1 MKIRK
6 IIHIDMDA
14 FFASVEQK
22 DNPALRKWP
31 LVVGGDPDGRG
42 VVASCCYAARSFGI
56 RSAMSCARARRLCPQ
71 AIFVRPRRDRYREI
85 SIRIREIFR
94 RYATAI
100 EPLSIDEAFLDVTD
114 NREVVSAT
122 WTAEAIRRDIFTST
136 GLTASAGVSCNKF
149 LAKVA
154 SDMNKPDGIT
164 VITPDQAL
172 DFILALPVRR
182 FYGVGRVTEKRMKS
196 MNIHTGADLIP
207 FSREELVN
215 WFGKAGNFYYD
226 IVRGIDNRPVRPRQG
241 RKSIGTESTFA
252 HDLADPSEMMTILVQ
267 QAGQICA
274 NLARKRMAARTLTL
288 KVRYPDFVTVT
299 RSHTP
304 RLPIT
309 DREEVIPHLGRLL
322 AATRAASQGVR
333 LLGLSL
339 AGLAPRQSLPRQ
351 LYLPFSRPMLTTIS
365 GHFSFHE
372 NHVQP
377 YLRQHNQPGRP

>member
-14 FFASVEQK
+14 FFASVEQR

-42 VVASCCYAARSFGI
+42 VVASCCYAARAFGI
-56 RSAMSCARARRLCPQ
+56 HSAMSCARARRLCPQ
-71 AIFVRPRRDRYREI
+71 AIFVRPRRERYKEI
-85 SIRIREIFR
+85 SARIRTIFR

-114 NREVVSAT
+114 NPKQPSAT
-122 WTAEAIRRDIFTST
+122 WTAEAIRRDILSAT

-154 SDMNKPDGIT
+154 SDMNKPNGIT
-164 VITPDQAL
+164 VIPPEKAL
-172 DFILALPVRR
+172 DCILGLPVRR

-196 MNIHTGADLIP
+196 MNIHTGADLVP
-207 FSREELVN
+207 FSREELVAR
-215 WFGKAGNFYYD
+215 FGKAGNFYYD

-252 HDLADPSEMMTILVQ
+252 HDLTDPAAMRTILVQ

-274 NLARKRMAARTLTL
+274 NLARKQMAARTLTL

-304 RLPIT
+304 RVPILGPE
-309 DREEVIPHLGRLL
+309 DIAPHLGRLL
-322 AATRAASQGVR
+322 GATRANHRGVR

-339 AGLAPRQSLPRQ
+339 AGLVPCHDLPRQ
-351 LYLPFSRPMLTTIS
+351 LHLPWETS
-365 GHFSFHE
+365 GAGSTVPCPDCC
-372 NHVQP
+372 HVQP
-377 YLRQHNQPGRP
+377 DFR

>member
-1 MKIRK
+1 
-6 IIHIDMDA
+6 
-14 FFASVEQK
+14 
-22 DNPALRKWP
+22 
-31 LVVGGDPDGRG
+31 
-42 VVASCCYAARSFGI
+42 
-56 RSAMSCARARRLCPQ
+56 MSCARARRLCPQ
-71 AIFVRPRRDRYREI
+71 AIFVRPRRERYKEI
-85 SIRIREIFR
+85 SARIRAIFHR
-94 RYATAI
+94 HATAI

-114 NREVVSAT
+114 NPKQPSAT
-122 WTAEAIRRDIFTST
+122 WTAQAIRRDIFSAT

-164 VITPDQAL
+164 VITPEKAL
-172 DFILALPVRR
+172 DCILTLPVRR

-196 MNIHTGADLIP
+196 MNIHTGADLVP

-215 WFGKAGNFYYD
+215 RFGKAGNFYYD

-252 HDLADPSEMMTILVQ
+252 HDLTDPAAMMTILVQ

-274 NLARKRMAARTLTL
+274 NLARKQMAARTLTL

-304 RLPIT
+304 RVPIL
-309 DREEVIPHLGRLL
+309 DPEDIAPHLGRLL
-322 AATRAASQGVR
+322 GATRANHRGVR

-339 AGLAPRQSLPRQ
+339 AGLVPCHDLPRQ
-351 LYLPFSRPMLTTIS
+351 LHLPWGTS
-365 GHFSFHE
+365 GADSSVPCQDCC
-372 NHVQP
+372 HVQP
-377 YLRQHNQPGRP
+377 DFR